1 MTASLRA
8 RSSRTSAI
16 ARRVYAP
23 AVPGQRL
30 DAARAVVATMDVTQE
45 ANGLTCLLRR
55 CPVSGAVVQRIP
67 VAPDALPLLAYLRG
81 DV

>member
-30 DAARAVVATMDVTQE
+30 DAARALVAEMDVTHG
-45 ANGLTCLLRR
+45 ANGLTYLVRR
-55 CPVSGAVVQRIP
+55 SPAGTVVQRIP
-67 VAPDALPLLAYLRG
+67 VHPDALPLLAALRG
-81 DV
+81 RL

>member
-30 DAARAVVATMDVTQE
+30 DAARVLVATMDVTQS
-45 ANGLTCLLRR
+45 ANGLTYLVRR
-55 CPVSGAVVQRIP
+55 ASSGAIVQRIP
-67 VAPDALPLLAYLRG
+67 VHPDALPLLAALRSRL
-81 DV
+81 